1 VYEKVE
7 LGSHGRNQSEIDPR
21 CKDDTVRPGP
31 RSRLPGGLCKRFF
44 F

>member
-21 CKDDTVRPGP
+21 CQDGTVRRGP